1 MFLFL
6 TSHFLPLP
14 LQPTFNCQSLSYR
27 PQASCYHNNVLV
39 DSGRQYAHTVLTDT
53 YTYRY
58 IILSHN
64 YRLPLPF
71 GVFIVVTLPT
81 YPIA

>member
-6 TSHFLPLP
+6 KSHFLPLP
-14 LQPTFNCQSLSYR
+14 LQPTFNCQR
-27 PQASCYHNNVLV
+27 PQAGCYHNNGLE
-39 DSGRQYAHTVLTDT
+39 DSGWQYAHIVLTDA

-58 IILSHN
+58 IILSDN
-64 YRLPLPF
+64 YRLPLSL